1 MGMLSGELLNGHLFD
16 SNGLIQKVVD
26 LGPIPE
32 LQKLRDKHLYNI
44 TPWRDKRGLKYAQIC
59 VLSVS
64 ICVCSVLF
72 SVFRI
77 FLSDDDGDSDDD
89 SKLAVTAAWGK
100 HYILLIGGV
109 FSLMI

>member
-44 TPWRDKRGLKYAQIC
+44 TPWRDKRGLKY
-59 VLSVS
+59 V
-64 ICVCSVLF
+64 
-72 SVFRI
+72 
-77 FLSDDDGDSDDD
+77 
-89 SKLAVTAAWGK
+89 
-100 HYILLIGGV
+100 
-109 FSLMI
+109 

>member
-44 TPWRDKRGLKYAQIC
+44 TPWRDKRGLKYAHE
-59 VLSVS
+59 SVY
-64 ICVCSVLF
+64 F
-72 SVFRI
+72 HI
-77 FLSDDDGDSDDD
+77 FHPAL
-89 SKLAVTAAWGK
+89 KIT
-100 HYILLIGGV
+100 
-109 FSLMI
+109 

>member
-44 TPWRDKRGLKYAQIC
+44 APWRDKRGLKYVFDGN
-59 VLSVS
+59 VLV
-64 ICVCSVLF
+64 IKCYHELNC
-72 SVFRI
+72 
-77 FLSDDDGDSDDD
+77 
-89 SKLAVTAAWGK
+89 
-100 HYILLIGGV
+100 
-109 FSLMI
+109 